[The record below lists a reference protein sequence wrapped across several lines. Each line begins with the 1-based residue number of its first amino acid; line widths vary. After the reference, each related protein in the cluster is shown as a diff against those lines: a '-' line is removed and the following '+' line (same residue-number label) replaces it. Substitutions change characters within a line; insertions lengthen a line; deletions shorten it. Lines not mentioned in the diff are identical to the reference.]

1 MSSHGA
7 ARDAVGTWPGAGTEL
22 PPATGGISAAR
33 RWAGLALAGVGLP
46 ILTAVLVRLQDQIAL
61 DSALLLYLLCVVVIA
76 VIGGVLPAVIAAV
89 ASFLLANFFLTPP
102 FHTFVVARR
111 DEVIALLV
119 FVVAAVVV
127 SLAVDAGAG
136 NRAAAERSR
145 MEAHLVSALTAGDES
160 GRTVEAVL
168 EQVRRLFS
176 MTSVSLVR
184 NEGDTSRR
192 VVTAGPPTDEPPT
205 LTVPAGPE
213 LTLVAQGPELFAEDR
228 RLLSVL
234 AASAARAW
242 QERRLGEQAARA
254 EQLAETDRLRSALLA
269 AVSHDLR
276 TPLSGIKASVSGL
289 RQRDISW
296 TAEQQQD
303 LLATIEDCA
312 DRLDDLISNLL
323 AMSRLQAGAL
333 SVQLSPVAVDEVVA
347 RALLGAAPTVRID
360 VPDDLPLVLADA
372 GLLERVVANLAHN
385 ACRFSPPDRAVQ
397 VRARPDP
404 GDAGVL
410 LEVVDH
416 GPGVAP
422 EHRDVM
428 FRPFQ
433 RLGDHDTAAGVGLGL
448 AIARGFTEAMGGTI
462 TPSTTSGGGLT
473 MTVVLPQAR

>member
-1 MSSHGA
+1 MSSHTA
-7 ARDAVGTWPGAGTEL
+7 AHAAVGTGPDAGTEL
-22 PPATGGISAAR
+22 PPATGGISATR

-46 ILTAVLVRLQDQIAL
+46 VLTAVLVGVHDQIAL
-61 DSALLLYLLCVVVIA
+61 DSVLLLYLLCVVVIA
-76 VIGGVLPAVIAAV
+76 VIGGVLPAVVAAV

-127 SLAVDAGAG
+127 SLTVDAGAR

-145 MEAHLVSALTAGDES
+145 MEAHLISTVTTGDES

-168 EQVRRLFS
+168 EQVRSLFA

-184 NEGDTSRR
+184 DEGGTSRR
-192 VVTAGPPTDEPPT
+192 VATAGPLTDEAPT
-205 LTVPAGPE
+205 LTVPAGAE

-228 RLLSVL
+228 QLLSVL

-254 EQLAETDRLRSALLA
+254 EQLAETDRVRSALLA

-276 TPLSGIKASVSGL
+276 TPLAGIKASVSGL

-312 DRLDDLISNLL
+312 DRLDELISNLL

-333 SVQLSPVAVDEVVA
+333 SVQLSPVALDEVVA
-347 RALLGAAPTVRID
+347 RALLDTAPAACID
-360 VPDDLPLVLADA
+360 IPDDLPLVLADA
-372 GLLERVVANLAHN
+372 GLLERVVANLVDN
-385 ACRFSPPDRAVQ
+385 ACRFSLSDGAVQ
-397 VRARPDP
+397 VRAHT
-404 GDAGVL
+404 GTGGASVL
-410 LEVVDH
+410 LDVVDH

-422 EHRDVM
+422 EHRDEM
-428 FRPFQ
+428 FLPFQ
-433 RLGDHDTAAGVGLGL
+433 RLGDHDAATGVGLGL

-473 MTVVLPQAR
+473 MTVGLPTAS